1 VKFYSQSHTLQIDLF
16 KSSVSCVA
24 LTSNIWSRNAR
35 EDYIH
40 VVTQYV
46 TVD

>member
-1 VKFYSQSHTLQIDLF
+1 VKFYSQSHTSQIDLF

-24 LTSNIWSRNAR
+24 LTSNIWFRNAR